1 MKTKISEV
9 LTLFKESLEEKAAK
23 RLKELEDERDS
34 LRKQL
39 NANERSKD
47 EQENKNNDLVP
58 QKQKAQQSKKEGEKA
73 VRT

>member
-39 NANERSKD
+39 NANEKSKD

>member
-34 LRKQL
+34 LQKQL
-39 NANERSKD
+39 NAADRSKD
-47 EQENKNNDLVP
+47 DLENKSTDLIP
-58 QKQKAQQSKKEGEKA
+58 QK
-73 VRT
+73 